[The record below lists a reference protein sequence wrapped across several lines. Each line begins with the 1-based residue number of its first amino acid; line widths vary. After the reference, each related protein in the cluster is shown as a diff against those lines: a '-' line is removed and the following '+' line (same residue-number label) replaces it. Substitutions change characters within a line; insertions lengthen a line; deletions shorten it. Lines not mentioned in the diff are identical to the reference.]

1 MKETV
6 LLTGGAG
13 FIGSHIAVEL
23 LQRDYDVVIADDL
36 SNSRPDVPER
46 IEKITGRAPVFYRMD
61 VSDRQAL
68 DRVFR
73 EHPIAAAV
81 HLAGYKAVG
90 ESVQKP
96 LAYYRNNLD
105 TTLALLEVMAD
116 HGVHRL
122 IFSSSATVYGNAEAP
137 CREDMPTGG
146 CTNPYAWTKLM
157 IEQILRDAAKAD
169 PSLAAVCLRYF
180 NPVGAHESGLIG
192 ELPNGIPNNLMPY
205 ITQTAAGIR
214 RELTVF
220 GNDYPTPDGTGVRDY
235 IHVVDLARG
244 HAAALDYSR
253 SHPGWEAIKP
263 GHRTGQ
269 QRAGDR
275 GDLPAGQRRGG
286 APPHR
291 PPPPRGPAHLLCR
304 HGQGRPPAALAR
316 GKGPGGYVPGF
327 LALAA
332 EPAVTPSVP
341 GPV

>member
-73 EHPIAAAV
+73 AHDIAAAV

-137 CREDMPTGG
+137 CQEDMPTGG

-253 SHPGWEAIKP
+253 SHPGWEAINL
-263 GHRTGQ
+263 HRTGQ

-286 APPHR
+286 PPPHR

-316 GKGPGGYVPGF
+316 GKGPGGYVPGR

>member
-36 SNSRPDVPER
+36 SNARPDVPER

-169 PSLAAVCLRYF
+169 PALAAVCLRYF

-253 SHPGWEAIKP
+253 THPGWEAINL
-263 GHRTGQ
+263 GTGRGSSVLEIVETFQ
-269 QRAGDR
+269 RVNGVAVPYCIGPRRAGDLPTCYAATDKAAQLLHWHAEK
-275 GDLPAGQRRGG
+275 DLADM
-286 APPHR
+286 
-291 PPPPRGPAHLLCR
+291 CR
-304 HGQGRPPAALAR
+304 DAWRWQQ
-316 GKGPGGYVPGF
+316 
-327 LALAA
+327 
-332 EPAVTPSVP
+332 SQNQ
-341 GPV
+341 

>member
-13 FIGSHIAVEL
+13 FIGSHIAAEL
-23 LQRDYDVVIADDL
+23 LQRDYNVVIADDL
-36 SNSRPDVPER
+36 SNARPDVPER
-46 IEKITGRAPVFYRMD
+46 IRQITGRAPAFYHMD
-61 VSDRQAL
+61 AADRPAL

-105 TTLALLEVMAD
+105 TTLALLDVMAD

-122 IFSSSATVYGNAEAP
+122 IFSSSATVYGDAPAP

-169 PSLAAVCLRYF
+169 PALSAVCLRYF

-192 ELPNGIPNNLMPY
+192 ELPNGIPNNL
-205 ITQTAAGIR
+205 
-214 RELTVF
+214 
-220 GNDYPTPDGTGVRDY
+220 GTG
-235 IHVVDLARG
+235 RG
-244 HAAALDYSR
+244 SSVLEIVETFQRVNGVAVPYR
-253 SHPGWEAIKP
+253 IGP
-263 GHRTGQ
+263 R
-269 QRAGDR
+269 RAGDLPICYAATDKAAR
-275 GDLPAGQRRGG
+275 LLHWHAEKDLVDM
-286 APPHR
+286 
-291 PPPPRGPAHLLCR
+291 CR
-304 HGQGRPPAALAR
+304 DAWRWQQ
-316 GKGPGGYVPGF
+316 
-327 LALAA
+327 
-332 EPAVTPSVP
+332 SQNQ
-341 GPV
+341 